1 MSYLPKEPRDK
12 DPKKVTPTRLA
23 IWVFVGA
30 VGAYMIISGII
41 GVIQHG

>member
-23 IWVFVGA
+23 VWVFVGA
-30 VGAYMIISGII
+30 VGLYFIITGVI
-41 GVIQHG
+41 GVINHG

>member
-1 MSYLPKEPRDK
+1 VSYLPKDPHDK

-30 VGAYMIISGII
+30 VGVYLIITGII
-41 GVIQHG
+41 GVINHG